1 MIDLFFTIYI
11 FRFCEQ
17 LYKSLG
23 FDWFLLFL
31 GGNIHKETV
40 IRGVRMLCHMLSEPS
55 SLNKFQLGA
64 ANGFWLIGSE
74 ALTSKKTNI
83 AAGKCFCLLIKNKDK
98 FLIFIFLYS
107 RRYVLKKIYVKEALL
122 LLYMSRF
129 WNFEA

>member
-1 MIDLFFTIYI
+1 MNVKVLFS
-11 FRFCEQ
+11 RFCEQ

-55 SLNKFQLGA
+55 SLTKFQSGA

-83 AAGKCFCLLIKNKDK
+83 AAGKICYPLNELVTFQRKTMTQYLKVYDKCLNI
-98 FLIFIFLYS
+98 
-107 RRYVLKKIYVKEALL
+107 
-122 LLYMSRF
+122 
-129 WNFEA
+129 